1 MTNLQSFYGA
11 GVLTLARVTAV
22 RAGGVTRSPTRAPE
36 PRCLRDTVSQDT
48 VSQDVRA
55 GDAQVRRLS
64 RDRRPLPRWIGVP
77 ARM

>member
-11 GVLTLARVTAV
+11 GVVTLARATAV
-22 RAGGVTRSPTRAPE
+22 CAGGVTRSPNRPPE
-36 PRCLRDTVSQDT
+36 PRCLRNTVSQDS

-55 GDAQVRRLS
+55 RRLS
-64 RDRRPLPRWIGVP
+64 RPRGPLPREIVVP